1 MKDPGLQRERTGLA
15 WSRTGF
21 LMMLVA
27 LLSVRG
33 GLSHFSF
40 SQLLAAL
47 LLSGTSGLLLY
58 RGHQR
63 SRYED
68 GTDEV
73 VAEPSRRLAAVTGMV
88 VFAVALLHAISV
100 LLRLLHHF
108 AG

>member
-21 LMMLVA
+21 VMMLVA

-33 GLSHFSF
+33 ASHFSF

-68 GTDEV
+68 GMTRSS
-73 VAEPSRRLAAVTGMV
+73 PSQAAGLPLLPAWS
-88 VFAVALLHAISV
+88 FAVALLHATSV

-108 AG
+108 GG

>member
-21 LMMLVA
+21 VMMLVA

-33 GLSHFSF
+33 GLAHISF

-63 SRYED
+63 SYYDDDR
-68 GTDEV
+68 DEV
-73 VAEPSRRLAAVTGMV
+73 VAERTRRLAALTGTV
-88 VFAVALLHAISV
+88 VLAVALLHVASV
-100 LLRLLHHF
+100 LLRLIAF
-108 AG
+108 FGA